1 MIDIINGVI
10 KINEQLEI
18 SSKYTF
24 KQFQQTKYY
33 KGQDGIRII
42 YLDEPQN
49 IEGERYMVNL
59 FFREGII
66 YMVSLLNIEK
76 EFSEA
81 DEFQRKEIHD
91 ELLKQMGIDTEKQ
104 YSWGSVISE
113 YDAKSNISSIDIV
126 FFN

>member
-49 IEGERYMVNL
+49 MEGERYMVNL

-76 EFSEA
+76 EFSES
-81 DEFQRKEIHD
+81 DEFKRKEIHD

-104 YSWGSVISE
+104 YSWGRVISE